1 VITAIRRAFV
11 LLDRA
16 DRWRWAALVPLIAIV
31 AVLETAGAAAV
42 VLLVRVLADPG
53 AMARLPR
60 LLRWLPAS
68 GDPRAAALS
77 MTTAVVVFYLVRNF
91 VIIGIEYTEEHVIQR
106 LAARIS
112 IGLLTRYLRAPY
124 TFHLRNP
131 SAALIQR
138 AGMSVETVVETML
151 AALVHMVS
159 EAVVTAGLL
168 ALMAVAAPSA
178 TLAASATIAVLLLA
192 PLRLTRRLYL
202 RWGEEERAVGQR
214 LLADLHQ
221 SLDTIKEILVSGH
234 QDYFAAK
241 FAADRARLRRYKTRR
256 GSAGGAVRT
265 GVETIFICAM
275 LLAVAVLTT
284 SGRSGSEV
292 VSVLGLFAY
301 AGFRI
306 VPAANRIILHVN
318 SIRFA
323 RAYVEPMAVDWLALS
338 EASPPA
344 PAAAWPPLATA
355 IAFDHVCYRY
365 EDGRPDALAD
375 VCLSIARGESV
386 GIVGPTGAGKS
397 TLVDVLLG
405 LLTPTSGRVLVDGR
419 DVHAALPSWQS
430 QLGYVPQQVML
441 VDDTLRRNIAFGVDD
456 AGIDE
461 ARVLRVVRVARL
473 DALVASLP
481 QGLDARVGERGVRVS
496 GGERQRIA
504 IARALYRDPAVLVF
518 DEATSALDHQTE
530 REIADAIDALRGERT
545 VVVIA
550 HRMATVRTCGR
561 LVVLD
566 AGRVVAQG
574 RYDELLASSDLFRTL
589 TAGPGA

>member
-1 VITAIRRAFV
+1 VIAAIRRAFV

-16 DRWRWAALVPLIAIV
+16 DRWRWLALAPLIAIV
-31 AVLETAGAAAV
+31 AILETAGAAAV
-42 VLLVRVLADPG
+42 VVLVRVLADPG
-53 AMARLPR
+53 ALARLPR
-60 LLRWLPAS
+60 LARWLPGA
-68 GDPRAAALS
+68 GDPQTAALS
-77 MTTAVVVFYLVRNF
+77 MTTAVVIFYLVRNF
-91 VIIGIEYTEEHVIQR
+91 VIIGIEFAEEHVIQR

-138 AGMSVETVVETML
+138 ASMSVETVVETML

-159 EAVVTAGLL
+159 EGVVTVGLL

-178 TLAASATIAVLLLA
+178 TLAAAATIAVLLLA

-241 FAADRARLRRYKTRR
+241 FAADRTRLRRYKTRR
-256 GSAGGAVRT
+256 GTAGNAVRT

-275 LLAVAVLTT
+275 LLAVTVLTT
-284 SGRSGSEV
+284 SGRSGSDV

-301 AGFRI
+301 SGFRI

-323 RAYVEPMAVDWLALS
+323 RAYVEPMAVDWLALG
-338 EASPPA
+338 EAAPPVTTQA
-344 PAAAWPPLATA
+344 LPPLATA
-355 IAFDHVCYRY
+355 IEFDEVSYRY
-365 EDGRPDALAD
+365 EDGRPDALAG
-375 VCLSIARGESV
+375 VRLSIARGESI
-386 GIVGPTGAGKS
+386 GIVGPTGAGKT

-405 LLTPTSGRVLVDGR
+405 LLTPTSGRILVDGR
-419 DVHAALPSWQS
+419 DVRDALPAWQA

-441 VDDTLRRNIAFGVDD
+441 VDDTLRRNIAFGIDD
-456 AGIDE
+456 ERIDD
-461 ARVLRVVRVARL
+461 ARVLRVVHAARL
-473 DALVASLP
+473 DALVASVP
-481 QGLDARVGERGVRVS
+481 QGLDAPVGERGVRLS

-504 IARALYRDPAVLVF
+504 IARALYRDPAVLIF
-518 DEATSALDHQTE
+518 DEATSALDRQTE

-545 VVVIA
+545 VIVIA
-550 HRMATVRTCGR
+550 HRMATVRTCDR

-566 AGRVVAQG
+566 GGRVVAQG
-574 RYDELLASSDLFRTL
+574 RFDELLVSSGLFRSL
-589 TAGPGA
+589 TADASA

>member
-1 VITAIRRAFV
+1 MISAIRRAFV
-11 LLDRA
+11 LIDRA
-16 DRWRWAALVPLIAIV
+16 DRWRWIALVPLIAIV
-31 AVLETAGAAAV
+31 AILETAGATAV

-53 AMARLPR
+53 SMPR
-60 LLRWLPAS
+60 LARWLPGA
-68 GDPRAAALS
+68 GDPQAAARS
-77 MTTAVVVFYLVRNF
+77 MTMAVVAFYIVRNF
-91 VIIGIEYTEEHVIQR
+91 AIIAIEYAEEHVIQR

-138 AGMSVETVVETML
+138 ASMSVETVVETML

-159 EAVVTAGLL
+159 EGVVTLGLL
-168 ALMAVAAPSA
+168 ALMAVYAPSA
-178 TLAASATIAVLLLA
+178 TLAAAATIAILLLA

-275 LLAVAVLTT
+275 LLAVTVLTT

-323 RAYVEPMAVDWLALS
+323 RAYVEPMAVDWLALG
-338 EASPPA
+338 EGAPPVTTA
-344 PAAAWPPLATA
+344 VWPPLATS
-355 IAFDHVCYRY
+355 IEFDHVSYRY

-375 VCLSIARGESV
+375 VRLSIPRGESI
-386 GIVGPTGAGKS
+386 GIVGPTGAGKT

-419 DVHAALPSWQS
+419 DIRDALPAWQA
-430 QLGYVPQQVML
+430 QIGYVPQQVML

-456 AGIDE
+456 DRIDE
-461 ARVLRVVRVARL
+461 ARVVRVVRAARL
-473 DALVASLP
+473 DALVASVP
-481 QGLDARVGERGVRVS
+481 EGLGARVGERGVRLS

-504 IARALYRDPAVLVF
+504 IARALYRDPAVLIF

-550 HRMATVRTCGR
+550 HRMATVRTCDR

-566 AGRVVAQG
+566 GGRVAAQG
-574 RYDELLASSDLFRTL
+574 RFDELLVSSGLFRSL
-589 TAGPGA
+589 TADASA